1 MSPSKHLGLPH
12 EREET
17 IMKKLIALTLCLI
30 LTLTV
35 FAGCGQ
41 KNESDLAYIQDKGT
55 MVVGITVYRP
65 MDYQDENGEWI
76 GFDAEFAKLVAKE
89 LGVEAEFVIIDWTKK
104 FTDLAIKE
112 IDVIWNGMTI
122 TDDVKNNTSY
132 TNPYVINAQVVVTK
146 ADVAANYKNADSI
159 KDISIAVE
167 NSSAG
172 MEALEDVGITDY
184 TALLDQAAALMEV
197 ASGTSDACVIDIT
210 MANALTGAGK
220 QYSDLAIAFELTSEY
235 YGIAFRKGS
244 DVTEKVNDL
253 MAKWMNDG
261 TLDALAAKY
270 NVTLVK

>member
-1 MSPSKHLGLPH
+1 
-12 EREET
+12 
-17 IMKKLIALTLCLI
+17 MKKLIALTLCLI

-55 MVVGITVYRP
+55 MVVGITVYPP

-89 LGVEAEFVIIDWTKK
+89 LGVEAEFVIIDWGKK
-104 FTDLAIKE
+104 FTELAIKE

>member
-30 LTLTV
+30 LTLTLFV
-35 FAGCGQ
+35 GCDKSSGSDMEYI
-41 KNESDLAYIQDKGT
+41 KNKGT
-55 MVVGITVYRP
+55 MVVGVTIYEP
-65 MDYQDENGEWI
+65 MDYKDENGEWI
-76 GFDAEFAKLVAKE
+76 GFDAEFAKLVAEE
-89 LGVEAEFVIIDWTKK
+89 LDVEAEFVIIDWKKK
-104 FTDLAIKE
+104 FTELSIKE

-159 KDISIAVE
+159 QDISIAVE
-167 NSSAG
+167 NDSAG
-172 MEALEDVGITDY
+172 MQALDAVGITDY
-184 TALLDQAAALMEV
+184 TMLQDQAAALMEG

-244 DVTEKVNDL
+244 DMTEKVNEL

>member
-1 MSPSKHLGLPH
+1 
-12 EREET
+12 
-17 IMKKLIALTLCLI
+17 MKKLFALTLCLI
-30 LTLTV
+30 LTLTLFV
-35 FAGCGQ
+35 GCDKSSGSDMEYI
-41 KNESDLAYIQDKGT
+41 KNKGT
-55 MVVGITVYRP
+55 MVVGVTIYEP
-65 MDYQDENGEWI
+65 MDYKDENGEWI
-76 GFDAEFAKLVAKE
+76 GFDAEFAKLVAEE
-89 LGVEAEFVIIDWTKK
+89 LDVEAEFVIIDWKK
-104 FTDLAIKE
+104 KYTELSIKE
-112 IDVIWNGMTI
+112 IDDIWNGMTI

-146 ADVAANYKNADSI
+146 ANVAANYKNADSI

-167 NSSAG
+167 NDSAG
-172 MEALEDVGITDY
+172 MQALDAVGITDY
-184 TALLDQAAALMEV
+184 TMLQDQAAALMEV

-244 DVTEKVNDL
+244 DMTEKVNEL

>member
-30 LTLTV
+30 LTLTLFV
-35 FAGCGQ
+35 GCDKSSGSDMEYI
-41 KNESDLAYIQDKGT
+41 KNKGT
-55 MVVGITVYRP
+55 MVVGVTIYEP
-65 MDYQDENGEWI
+65 MDYKDENGEWI
-76 GFDAEFAKLVAKE
+76 GFDAEFAKLVAEE
-89 LGVEAEFVIIDWTKK
+89 LDVEAEFVIIDWKKK
-104 FTDLAIKE
+104 FTELSIKE

-159 KDISIAVE
+159 QDISIAVE
-167 NSSAG
+167 NDSAG
-172 MEALEDVGITDY
+172 MQALDAVGITDY
-184 TALLDQAAALMEV
+184 TMLQDQAAALMEV

-244 DVTEKVNDL
+244 DMTEKVNEL

>member
-1 MSPSKHLGLPH
+1 
-12 EREET
+12 
-17 IMKKLIALTLCLI
+17 MKKLIALTLCLI
-30 LTLTV
+30 LTLTLFV
-35 FAGCGQ
+35 GCDKSSGSDMEYI
-41 KNESDLAYIQDKGT
+41 KNKGT
-55 MVVGITVYRP
+55 MVVGVTIYEP
-65 MDYQDENGEWI
+65 MDYKDEKGEWI
-76 GFDAEFAKLVAKE
+76 GFDAEFAKLVAEE
-89 LGVEAEFVIIDWTKK
+89 LDVEAEFVIIDWKKK
-104 FTDLAIKE
+104 FTELSIKE

-159 KDISIAVE
+159 QDISIAVE
-167 NSSAG
+167 NDSAG
-172 MEALEDVGITDY
+172 MQALDAVGITDY
-184 TALLDQAAALMEV
+184 TMLQDQAAALMEV

>member
-1 MSPSKHLGLPH
+1 
-12 EREET
+12 
-17 IMKKLIALTLCLI
+17 MKKLIALTLCLI

-35 FAGCGQ
+35 FAGCGK

-55 MVVGITVYRP
+55 MVVGITVYPP

-104 FTDLAIKE
+104 FTELAIKE